1 MDSDAIIEQAG
12 EFAMSYGP
20 RLLTAIGILI
30 VGYWLA
36 KIVSSLFVR
45 TLNARRIDPT
55 VSTFIG
61 KLTFGAILAVAL
73 IPALGHAGI
82 QTTSILAALGAAGL
96 AIGLALQGS
105 LSNFAAGIMLIAFR
119 PCRVGDYIEA
129 GGVSGSVESI
139 SLFSTV
145 LVTPDNKR
153 IVIPNSR
160 VMSNPITNYNAFP
173 TRRIDLLIGI
183 GYDADIAKAKDV
195 IRQVLSEESRILPE
209 PAPLIAV
216 RQLAD
221 SSVNLVVRPWVNT
234 PDYWGTHDDLLEN
247 IKIRLDKAGMSIP
260 FPQMDVH
267 FHQEADQS
275 TQ

>member
-1 MDSDAIIEQAG
+1 MKSDALIKQASDI
-12 EFAMSYGP
+12 AMNYGP
-20 RLLTAIGILI
+20 KLLTAIGILI

-36 KIVSSLFVR
+36 KIVSSLLVR
-45 TLNARRIDPT
+45 TLNSRSIDPT
-55 VSTFIG
+55 VSTFVG

-119 PCRVGDYIEA
+119 PCRVGDYVEA
-129 GGVSGSVESI
+129 GGTAGVVESI
-139 SLFSTV
+139 SLFSTM
-145 LVTPDNKR
+145 LITPDNKR
-153 IVIPNSR
+153 IMVPNSK
-160 VMSNPITNYNAFP
+160 VMSNPITNYNSFP

-195 IRQVLSEESRILPE
+195 IRQVLSEESRILLE
-209 PAPLIAV
+209 PVPMIAV
-216 RQLAD
+216 RQLGE

-234 PDYWGTHDDLLEN
+234 SDYWGTHDALLET
-247 IKIRLDKAGMSIP
+247 IKIRLDSAGMDVP

-267 FHQEADQS
+267 FHKES
-275 TQ
+275 

>member
-1 MDSDAIIEQAG
+1 MDTDAIIGQVS
-12 EFAMSYGP
+12 EFAMNYGP
-20 RLLTAIGILI
+20 KLLTAIGILI

-36 KIVSSLFVR
+36 KIVSGLLVR
-45 TLNARRIDPT
+45 TLNGRRIDPT

-61 KLTFGAILAVAL
+61 KLVFGAILAVAL

-129 GGVSGSVESI
+129 GGTAGVVESI
-139 SLFSTV
+139 SLFSTM

-153 IVIPNSR
+153 IMIPNSR
-160 VMSNPITNYNAFP
+160 VMSNPITNYNSFP

-183 GYDADIAKAKDV
+183 GYDADIPKAKEV
-195 IRQVLSEESRILPE
+195 IHQVLSEESRILPE
-209 PAPLIAV
+209 PAPLVAV
-216 RQLAD
+216 RQLGD

-234 PDYWGTHDDLLEN
+234 PDYWGTHDALLET
-247 IKIRLDKAGMSIP
+247 IKTRLSAAGMDIP

-267 FHQEADQS
+267 FD
-275 TQ
+275 T

>member
-1 MDSDAIIEQAG
+1 MDSNALIQQTSD
-12 EFAMSYGP
+12 FALTYGP
-20 RLLTAIGILI
+20 KLLTAIGILI
-30 VGYWLA
+30 LGYWLA
-36 KIVSSLFVR
+36 KIVSSLLVR
-45 TLNARRIDPT
+45 TLNARSIDPT
-55 VSTFIG
+55 VSTFVG
-61 KLTFGAILAVAL
+61 KLAFGAILAVAI

-129 GGVSGSVESI
+129 GGTAGVVEAI
-139 SLFSTV
+139 SLFSTM

-153 IVIPNSR
+153 IMIPNSK
-160 VMSNPITNYNAFP
+160 VMSNPITNYNSFA
-173 TRRIDLLIGI
+173 TRRIDLTIGI

-195 IRQVLSEESRILPE
+195 IRQVISEESRILPE

-216 RQLAD
+216 RQLGD

-234 PDYWGTHDDLLEN
+234 PDYWGTHDALLEA
-247 IKIRLDKAGMSIP
+247 IKTRLSQAGMDIP

-267 FHQEADQS
+267 FHKEADV
-275 TQ
+275 

>member
-1 MDSDAIIEQAG
+1 MDSDAIIGQAS
-12 EFAMSYGP
+12 EFAMNYGP
-20 RLLTAIGILI
+20 KLLTAIGILI

-36 KIVSSLFVR
+36 KIVSGLLVR
-45 TLNARRIDPT
+45 TLNGRRIDPT

-61 KLTFGAILAVAL
+61 KLVFGAILAVAL

-129 GGVSGSVESI
+129 GGTAGVVESI
-139 SLFSTV
+139 SLFSTM

-153 IVIPNSR
+153 IMIPNSR
-160 VMSNPITNYNAFP
+160 VMSNPITNYNSFP

-183 GYDADIAKAKDV
+183 GYDADIPKAKDV
-195 IRQVLSEESRILPE
+195 IHQVLSEESRILPE
-209 PAPLIAV
+209 PAPLVAV
-216 RQLAD
+216 RQLGD

-234 PDYWGTHDDLLEN
+234 PDYWGTHDALLET
-247 IKIRLDKAGMSIP
+247 IKTRLSAAGMDIP

-267 FHQEADQS
+267 FD
-275 TQ
+275 T

>member
-1 MDSDAIIEQAG
+1 MDSDAIINQASN
-12 EFAMSYGP
+12 FAINYGP
-20 RLLTAIGILI
+20 KLLTAIGILI
-30 VGYWLA
+30 VGYWAA
-36 KIVSSLFVR
+36 KIVSGLLVR

-61 KLTFGAILAVAL
+61 KLVFGAIIAVAL

-129 GGVSGSVESI
+129 GGAAGSVESI

-153 IVIPNSR
+153 IMIPNSR
-160 VMSNPITNYNAFP
+160 VMSNPITNYNSFD
-173 TRRIDLLIGI
+173 TRRIDLTIGI
-183 GYDADIAKAKDV
+183 GYDADITKAKEI

-209 PAPLIAV
+209 PTPLIAV

-221 SSVNLVVRPWVNT
+221 SSVNLVVRPWVKT
-234 PDYWGTHDDLLEN
+234 PDYWGTHDALLET
-247 IKIRLDKAGMSIP
+247 IKVRLDDAGMSIP

-267 FHQEADQS
+267 FQKESA
-275 TQ
+275 